1 MKGKAK
7 IAIGIVV
14 VFAMMA
20 SSAMITNVG
29 QQDKSMMHPF
39 QMERE
44 KINNPSNNNNNVG
57 EKGYLL
63 DHYIRIDTE
72 DTGEKA
78 ALPLG
83 EEENDAGY
91 NVDTGDR
98 ILRSLP
104 IYPGEVKDGAPG
116 RGTSGQLNPDKR
128 DKEDWYRFSVCKGQT
143 IKITMNPESNFDL
156 ELCNARGDA
165 VATSTNPGDSS
176 ESIEYTADA
185 TGNWFM
191 HIYAADDAEK
201 GNYTFDVTIEGQ
213 NDADSGR
220 DAGNTM
226 DEAMHI
232 DAGTYDGY
240 LDMND
245 WEDWYSF
252 DVSSGEGIKIT
263 LRCPDKSDFDIHLY
277 NPDGKWVYSAQYYG
291 DDTLEYPA
299 DVSGTWK
306 IKIDIW
312 PGWDE
317 SKWPDNYFL
326 YGSGAYQFTLSLGG
340 SVNPPP
346 GPIPQPDITPV
357 AQTFIVNNDDS
368 SSKDEYAYIAAIPAA
383 NYIDGGK
390 RYVSPVIYKGNT
402 KPTHWFGTVDDTT
415 QYLLD
420 DWNTYLARHGMTAKE
435 YILPDDPVKAAAYVA
450 TNKWTKSSTAVVA
463 VDGSD
468 FNDEIIKVLDQDST
482 LSSSPHVTRLAPD
495 SRRFKDVGGNLAVPM
510 FIGKKWGAIHL
521 IAEGDSFMGDTGII
535 TPRYEAVM
543 EDWWPSPYDM
553 SGPDK
558 DTFYP
563 ITLPGIWAPYI
574 TSGSGL
580 EEFQII
586 KYAGDRY
593 TIPVETTD
601 CSIKVTI
608 TTDEPSN
615 LIVYLIDPYG
625 NVRRPSIPHYN
636 GGEIHPIHIW
646 NGGHWLH
653 DYDEFRTLKIK
664 AHTEFS
670 VEVHHP
676 MIGKWTAIVVPY
688 LDENGNDVGF
698 DGGYHIT
705 AEIRN
710 HNPKRIAAALS
721 AANGAVIASLKHAPL
736 LYVKEDSVPS
746 ETSDALSALGVS
758 NVIFV
763 NINKVSSASISG
775 ATEYTT
781 MQEVVN
787 AIKEDAN
794 SENFVTITS
803 FATGD
808 GYFAPAAMAA
818 AYHGSPVLNIGEA
831 ASAYD
836 TLDKLSTWCEYS
848 GDYYHG
854 ARSLGHPPHMSKPF
868 DLIEVIKDLL
878 TEKALPPIGFDLDKR
893 WRLAIHDSIYS
904 NLTAKYGLDLEGKEA
919 YLFVADRD
927 TDIRDQV
934 VRIMMGNNSYAGHI
948 PGHTAAFAS
957 AHIVRTILYPA
968 IIFANPGRNVTTSQ
982 LMNFP
987 DGRTWTTNDGKTTPS
1002 YSSRVFKEAF
1012 SSHGRFYEGHCVWD
1026 NLLERFNK
1034 GVSVWY
1040 YAGHGTGGSG
1050 ISAQY
1055 ECVAEQFPYA
1065 ELKHEWLKDFH
1076 WWDAWRG
1083 YMYDD
1088 RQTKTPRWGGFTW
1101 YNPHEPNLY
1110 DIIHFKWVDQLLGNV
1125 HCLWD
1130 LWMSCT
1136 TQAHLGPIVF
1146 LSHGGIICYGN
1157 IWSGRCPQSDL
1168 LDDFW
1173 AHDVFVNGDSIGEAF
1188 SRYLWLFE
1196 RDFTTNDPTSMYGSS
1211 SLAGDGCQ
1219 VVFGDP
1225 TLTCYSPEW
1234 VEPTPIMP

>member
-63 DHYIRIDTE
+63 DHYRRVDTE

-83 EEENDAGY
+83 EEVNDAGY

-263 LRCPDKSDFDIHLY
+263 LKCPDKSDFDIHLY

-468 FNDEIIKVLDQDST
+468 FNDDVQNVVDKDTTLNIQAKTQQVPHDSSKIKDID
-482 LSSSPHVTRLAPD
+482 
-495 SRRFKDVGGNLAVPM
+495 GNLGFPM
-510 FIGKKWGAIHL
+510 LVGSKWGMIRVDAL
-521 IAEGDSFMGDTGII
+521 GTVPYGENGAGCL
-535 TPRYEAVM
+535 TPRYEAFGPVF
-543 EDWWPSPYDM
+543 WPHGYD
-553 SGPDK
+553 GPGNS
-558 DTFYP
+558 TGFFYP
-563 ITLPGIWAPYI
+563 ITLPGIYFPFVVGKGDW
-574 TSGSGL
+574 TL
-580 EEFQII
+580 KVMLI
-586 KYAGDRY
+586 KGDRY
-593 TIPVETTD
+593 IIPVDSTD
-601 CSIKVTI
+601 CSINVTI
-608 TTDEPSN
+608 TTDESTD
-615 LIVYLIDPYG
+615 LLVFLVDPYG
-625 NVRRPSIPHYN
+625 NLRKPDLPHWN
-636 GGEIHPIHIW
+636 GGPINPIHIW
-646 NGGHWLH
+646 NGGHWEGIG
-653 DYDEFRTLKIK
+653 YEKWRKWVVEP
-664 AHTEFS
+664 HTTFS
-670 VEVHHP
+670 VEVGHP
-676 MIGKWTAIVVPY
+676 MTGKWTAVVAPY
-688 LDENGNDVGF
+688 MQKSGSVS
-698 DGGYHIT
+698 YHIT
-705 AEIRN
+705 ASIRN
-710 HNPKRIAAALS
+710 YNPKRIAAGLS
-721 AANGAVIASLKHAPL
+721 AANAAVIASLKHAPL

-746 ETSDALSALGVS
+746 ETSDALTKLGVT
-758 NVIFV
+758 NIIFV
-763 NINKVSSASISG
+763 NINKISSASLPGSV
-775 ATEYTT
+775 TEYNTV
-781 MQEVVN
+781 QDVVN

-794 SENFVTITS
+794 SENFITITS
-803 FATGD
+803 FATGE

-818 AYHGSPVLNIGEA
+818 AYHGSPVFRIGDA
-831 ASAYD
+831 PKAYD
-836 TLDKLSTWCEYS
+836 TLDKAAVFREYS
-848 GDYYHG
+848 GSWYHG
-854 ARSLGHPPHMSKPF
+854 CRSLGHLPLMSEPF
-868 DLIEVIKDLL
+868 DFWKVLQDLIKNKNFPE
-878 TEKALPPIGFDLDKR
+878 PGFDLRLR
-893 WRLAIHDSIYS
+893 WYSAIHDDIYNSIT
-904 NLTAKYGLDLEGKEA
+904 LKYGLDLEGKEA
-919 YLFVADRD
+919 YLFVSPRD
-927 TDIRDQV
+927 TDIRDMIC
-934 VRIMMGNNSYAGHI
+934 RAMTGNNSYAGQI
-948 PGHTAAFAS
+948 PLETPELS
-957 AHIVRTILYPA
+957 ADLICRDILYPA
-968 IIFANPGRNVTTSQ
+968 IIFANPGRNYTTSQ

-987 DGRTWTTNDGKTTPS
+987 DGSTWTTNDGKTYS
-1002 YSSRVFKEAF
+1002 VYSSRVLKQSF
-1012 SSHGRFYEGHCVWD
+1012 SSHGRTYEGHCIWE
-1026 NLLERFNK
+1026 NWLKRMNE
-1034 GVSVWY
+1034 GVMMNY
-1040 YAGHGTGGSG
+1040 YSGHGTGGSG
-1050 ISAQY
+1050 VSEQY
-1055 ECVAEQFPYA
+1055 KNVAKEFPLA
-1065 ELKHEWLKDFH
+1065 ELKHEKLMNFD

-1088 RQTKTPRWGGFTW
+1088 TQTKSPRWGGFTW
-1101 YNPHEPNLY
+1101 YNPVEPNLY
-1110 DIIHFKWVDQLLGNV
+1110 DIIHFKWVDQLLPNLHSEIEV
-1125 HCLWD
+1125 
-1130 LWMSCT
+1130 WMSCT
-1136 TQAHLGPIVF
+1136 TAAHFGPMIY
-1146 LSHGGIICYGN
+1146 LEHGTAIYFGN
-1157 IWSGRCPQSDL
+1157 AGTGRCPQEDL
-1168 LDDFW
+1168 LDDW
-1173 AHDVFVNGDSIGEAF
+1173 WLHDFLVNGEPIGQAF
-1188 SRYLWLFE
+1188 SKYVWLHQ
-1196 RDFTTNDPTSMYGSS
+1196 RDYTTKDPTSLYGSS
-1211 SLAGDGCQ
+1211 SLGVTNCQ
-1219 VVFGDP
+1219 LIFGDP
-1225 TLTCYSPEW
+1225 TLIAYSPEW